1 MIIQLIFTINYQK
14 ISKLFLL
21 ELIPKLSS
29 NNVCVCVYVCVCV
42 CVCVFV
48 CGGWVGVGVGVC
60 LFPFNIKAS
69 PD

>member
-29 NNVCVCVYVCVCV
+29 NNLCECVCVCV

-48 CGGWVGVGVGVC
+48 GGGGVGVGVGVGVC
-60 LFPFNIKAS
+60 LFPFTIKAS

>member
-29 NNVCVCVYVCVCV
+29 NNLCE

-48 CGGWVGVGVGVC
+48 GGGWVGVGVGVC
-60 LFPFNIKAS
+60 LFPFTIKAS